1 MKKFLALA
9 AMLVVGS
16 VQAEELK
23 FGDLNYFLKQGQFNA
38 GVDAIVHNETVRL
51 DNGTKTDYDI
61 DGYIFQTHFGY
72 AVLNNLNV
80 TFGLDY
86 ILEGETEPAGG
97 ASSNVQGLQNPWIG
111 GNFRIVDQNTAGVNV
126 DVAAKATFKVIDREV
141 NGGSTDGNMFSP
153 LFSRLGDPRNTLDLA
168 AKIGKK
174 WNEANEFQ
182 IHAGVLYHM
191 DGEFDQKGPSA
202 ESGLEV
208 DSSID
213 FKLGANYQYR
223 PVHEFM
229 MNIGLNA
236 IRFSEYEIEGDKV
249 SDHLDF
255 QIVFDAKYLV
265 TESTIAKFI
274 FTHQNNSEFDIE
286 GADIDQRQGQQ
297 YGLGVDFLF

>member
-9 AMLVVGS
+9 AMLAIGS

-38 GVDAIVHNETVRL
+38 GVDALVHNETLRA
-51 DNGTKTDYDI
+51 GETIDYDI

-72 AVLNNLNV
+72 ALLNNLNV

-86 ILEGETEPAGG
+86 ILEGETEPQGG
-97 ASSNVQGLQNPWIG
+97 ASSNVDGLQNPWIG
-111 GNFRIVDQNTAGVNV
+111 ANYRLIDQNTAGFNV
-126 DVAAKATFKVIDREV
+126 DFAAKATFKVIDREV
-141 NGGSTDGNMFSP
+141 NGGSTDGNMFDP
-153 LFSRLGDPRNTLDLA
+153 VFSRLGDPRNTLDLS
-168 AKIGKK
+168 AKVGKK

-182 IHAGVLYHM
+182 VHAGVLYHM
-191 DGEFDQKGPSA
+191 DGEYDQKGPNSQN
-202 ESGLEV
+202 GVDV

-229 MNIGLNA
+229 MNFGITA
-236 IRFSEYEIEGDKV
+236 IRYSEYEVNDLEV
-249 SDHLDF
+249 SDHIDYTLS
-255 QIVFDAKYLV
+255 FDAKYLV
-265 TESTIAKFI
+265 NETTIAKFI
-274 FTHQNNSEFDIE
+274 FTHQNNSEFDVD
-286 GADIDQRQGQQ
+286 GTDIDQRQGQQ